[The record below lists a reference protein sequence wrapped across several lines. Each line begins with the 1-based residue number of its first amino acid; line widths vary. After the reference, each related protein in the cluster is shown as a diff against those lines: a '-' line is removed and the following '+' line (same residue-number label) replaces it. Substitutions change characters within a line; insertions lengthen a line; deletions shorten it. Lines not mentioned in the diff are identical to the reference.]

1 MILSET
7 ESPSTI
13 TRSRMHFTVY
23 CEIHFDDKA
32 RKTRPST
39 VLSHCVS
46 YQLIYF
52 FTFEVYRLI
61 QQEGQHTA
69 QHLLLQYLSRI
80 QGYLIDNNVYWMYKI
95 PYLPRNVLLSRK
107 SVSLTDSDNSIVRIF
122 TTNKTYL
129 KMLDIFEYLAAYF
142 DYWIE

>member
-13 TRSRMHFTVY
+13 TRRIMHFMVSY
-23 CEIHFDDKA
+23 ELRFDDTA

-46 YQLIYF
+46 YQLIYI
-52 FTFEVYRLI
+52 TFEAYRLI

-80 QGYLIDNNVYWMYKI
+80 QGYLIDNNVY
-95 PYLPRNVLLSRK
+95 
-107 SVSLTDSDNSIVRIF
+107 
-122 TTNKTYL
+122 
-129 KMLDIFEYLAAYF
+129 
-142 DYWIE
+142 

>member
-13 TRSRMHFTVY
+13 TRRIMHFMVY
-23 CEIHFDDKA
+23 YELRFDDTA

-52 FTFEVYRLI
+52 TSEVYRVI

-80 QGYLIDNNVYWMYKI
+80 QGYLIDNNVY
-95 PYLPRNVLLSRK
+95 
-107 SVSLTDSDNSIVRIF
+107 
-122 TTNKTYL
+122 
-129 KMLDIFEYLAAYF
+129 
-142 DYWIE
+142 